1 MFKFMEGYHN
11 LFHQVKDGKVFG
23 NIAGNSVACVTQKVR
38 AEEEEGDYPTLRR
51 SCLRRDCTRA

>member
-1 MFKFMEGYHN
+1 MEGYHN